1 MADEKRTL
9 DDLKDMVEGAA
20 AQEEG
25 GNDGSVVASLVPEE
39 IAVEQPEIDSLGRAY
54 ATGKRKNAVARVWIK
69 PGSGRVMVNGRDQ
82 EVYFARPVLRMI
94 LRQPF
99 EAADRNNQYDAVC
112 TVSGGG
118 LSGQAGAVRH
128 GISRALIRYEPA
140 LRPVLKQGGFLTR
153 DSRVVERKK
162 YGKPKARKSFQFSKR

>member
-20 AQEEG
+20 AQAEG
-25 GNDGSVVASLVPEE
+25 GNDGSVVAPLVPEE